1 MFVWKQLFD
10 RKADFLDIAIL
21 KTPSL
26 YKYFNKKEI
35 TVLLCCCVLFCKKHK
50 IGVVMSNRNRTYTV
64 LASIL
69 VTSMGLSMES
79 AKDYLSKL
87 TESQAYELLDL
98 IKDTDQELNGDYM
111 RSALK
116 AVPMIPVIERNEE
129 SSKKLS

>member
-1 MFVWKQLFD
+1 
-10 RKADFLDIAIL
+10 
-21 KTPSL
+21 
-26 YKYFNKKEI
+26 
-35 TVLLCCCVLFCKKHK
+35 
-50 IGVVMSNRNRTYTV
+50 MSNRNRTYTV